1 MALVNMRRLL
11 REASEGGYAVGSF
24 SAANLEC
31 VRGIIR
37 AAEECRSPVILQV
50 AEIRL
55 PYSPLKIFGPLMVAA
70 AEEASVPVAVHLDHG
85 KSMDTIRTA
94 LDLGF
99 TSVMYDGSELDIARN
114 VKNTREAV
122 RMAAS
127 TGAAVEAEVGRV
139 GRGEDGSEA
148 KEEIATPEDCIRMD
162 ETGIDALAVGIGNAH
177 GLYARTPHLRY
188 DVLESV
194 SSRIGASLVLHG
206 GSGLTDEQFSR
217 VIALGIRKVNI
228 ATDVFRAA
236 SLAMGGSDLFKA
248 MDAAAESVKN
258 VVTAYMKRF
267 GSTERV

>member
-1 MALVNMRRLL
+1 
-11 REASEGGYAVGSF
+11 
-24 SAANLEC
+24 
-31 VRGIIR
+31 
-37 AAEECRSPVILQV
+37 
-50 AEIRL
+50 
-55 PYSPLKIFGPLMVAA
+55 
-70 AEEASVPVAVHLDHG
+70 
-85 KSMDTIRTA
+85 
-94 LDLGF
+94 
-99 TSVMYDGSELDIARN
+99 
-114 VKNTREAV
+114 
-122 RMAAS
+122 
-127 TGAAVEAEVGRV
+127 
-139 GRGEDGSEA
+139 
-148 KEEIATPEDCIRMD
+148 MD

-177 GLYARTPHLRY
+177 GLYARTPRLRY

-194 SSRIGASLVLHG
+194 SPRIGASLVLHG